1 MADYFFA
8 YPAAWYSVPALVG
21 TVFFALRIV
30 LMLAGMGDHAFDLN
44 HDLDVDHPD
53 SGHSFEIL
61 SIQSIAAFAM
71 GFGWGAFAGLKS
83 GFSPLAV
90 NLVGLAAGSAMVWL
104 LAVALRGMAD
114 LQTSGNI
121 PLASAVGKE
130 GDVYVTVPGAT
141 GRGQVRLTLDARQ
154 RFYDAVADETL
165 PTGTRV
171 RVLKVNDDQT
181 LMVAKA

>member
-1 MADYFFA
+1 MLDYLFS
-8 YPAAWYSVPALVG
+8 YPAAWYSVPALIG
-21 TVFFALRIV
+21 TVFFLLRIV
-30 LMLAGMGDHAFDLN
+30 LMLAGMGDHGFDFD
-44 HDLDVDHPD
+44 HDVDVNHPD

-83 GFSPLAV
+83 GFSPVGV
-90 NLVGLAAGSAMVWL
+90 NLVGLGAGVGMVWL
-104 LAVALRGMAD
+104 LAIALRAMAD

-121 PLASAVGKE
+121 PLTSAIGKE
-130 GDVYVTVPGAT
+130 GDVYVTVPGTA
-141 GRGQVRLTLDARQ
+141 GRGQVRLTVDERQ
-154 RFYDAVADETL
+154 RFYDAVAEETL

-171 RVLKVNDDQT
+171 RVVKVNDDNT

>member
-1 MADYFFA
+1 MFDYLFS

-21 TVFFALRIV
+21 TVFFVLRIV
-30 LMLAGMGDHAFDLN
+30 LMLAGMGA
-44 HDLDVDHPD
+44 HDLDFHHDVDVNHPD

-83 GFSPLAV
+83 GFSPIAV
-90 NLVGLAAGSAMVWL
+90 NLVGLGAGAGMVWL
-104 LAVALRGMAD
+104 LAIALRAMAD

-121 PLASAVGKE
+121 SLASALGKE
-130 GDVYVTVPGAT
+130 GDVYVTVPGAA
-141 GRGQVRLTLDARQ
+141 GRGQVRLTLDQRQ
-154 RFYDAVADETL
+154 RFYDAVSEETL

-171 RVLKVNDDQT
+171 RVVKVNDDNT